1 MKLAIASL
9 SLLLVACNAPQPSS
23 EPSPQ
28 PVAAAPAAYA
38 PHVQVIKPEHTGAR
52 VTVLVQPEEKHLS
65 MPRPKTSRQLLAA
78 LGLAEETA
86 LVAREGQ
93 LLTPDRHI
101 WPGDNLLVRKV
112 ASSG

>member
-1 MKLAIASL
+1 MTDTTAMA
-9 SLLLVACNAPQPSS
+9 AETPAT
-23 EPSPQ
+23 ETAATE
-28 PVAAAPAAYA
+28 AAATYA
-38 PHVQVIKPEHTGAR
+38 PHIQVIKPEHTGAR

>member
-1 MKLAIASL
+1 MTDTATPATEIPAT
-9 SLLLVACNAPQPSS
+9 
-23 EPSPQ
+23 E
-28 PVAAAPAAYA
+28 AAAPESATESAAA
-38 PHVQVIKPEHTGAR
+38 PEPRTPYVQVIKPEHTGAR
-52 VTVLVQPEEKHLS
+52 VAVLLQPEEKHLS

-86 LVAREGQ
+86 LVAREGL

>member
-1 MKLAIASL
+1 MTDTATPATETPATEAAAIESAT
-9 SLLLVACNAPQPSS
+9 A
-23 EPSPQ
+23 
-28 PVAAAPAAYA
+28 PVARPPY
-38 PHVQVIKPEHTGAR
+38 VQVIKPEHTGAR
-52 VTVLVQPEEKHLS
+52 VDVLLQPEEKHLS

>member
-1 MKLAIASL
+1 MTET
-9 SLLLVACNAPQPSS
+9 APKTAETPAT
-23 EPSPQ
+23 ETAAPAA
-28 PVAAAPAAYA
+28 AAAPAAYA

-52 VTVLVQPEEKHLS
+52 VSVLVQPEEKHLS

-86 LVAREGQ
+86 LVVREGQ

>member
-1 MKLAIASL
+1 MMTDTTLAAETPATES
-9 SLLLVACNAPQPSS
+9 
-23 EPSPQ
+23 
-28 PVAAAPAAYA
+28 AAAEATATEGAARPA
-38 PHVQVIKPEHTGAR
+38 HVQVVKPEHTGAR

>member
-1 MKLAIASL
+1 MTDTPS
-9 SLLLVACNAPQPSS
+9 CNTTAADGQNEAPR
-23 EPSPQ
+23 
-28 PVAAAPAAYA
+28 V
-38 PHVQVIKPEHTGAR
+38 HVVCPEHTGAR
-52 VTVLVQPEEKHLS
+52 VKVLLQPEEKHLS
-65 MPRPKTSRQLLAA
+65 LPRPKTSRQLLAA

-101 WPGDNLLVRKV
+101 WPEDDLLVRKV

>member
-1 MKLAIASL
+1 MTET
-9 SLLLVACNAPQPSS
+9 APQTA
-23 EPSPQ
+23 ETSPTEVAAHE
-28 PVAAAPAAYA
+28 VAAAPAAYA

>member
-1 MKLAIASL
+1 MTDTATPATE
-9 SLLLVACNAPQPSS
+9 AATH
-23 EPSPQ
+23 
-28 PVAAAPAAYA
+28 VAAATPTAHA

-52 VTVLVQPEEKHLS
+52 VTVLVQPEEKYLS
-65 MPRPKTSRQLLAA
+65 LPRPKTSRQLLAA

-101 WPGDNLLVRKV
+101 WPNDTLLVRKV

>member
-1 MKLAIASL
+1 MTDTATLTAQTPATDIA
-9 SLLLVACNAPQPSS
+9 AEATAS
-23 EPSPQ
+23 E
-28 PVAAAPAAYA
+28 AATHA

-52 VTVLVQPEEKHLS
+52 VAVLVQPEEKHLS

-78 LGLAEETA
+78 LGLVEETA

>member
-1 MKLAIASL
+1 MTDTATLAAETPATDSATPEITST
-9 SLLLVACNAPQPSS
+9 
-23 EPSPQ
+23 
-28 PVAAAPAAYA
+28 PAAHA
-38 PHVQVIKPEHTGAR
+38 PHVHVIKPEHTGAR

-78 LGLAEETA
+78 LGLVEETA